1 MGNLSTNNMEFVATE
16 SNICELLKPLHF
28 LCQSTG
34 LRPGPGSD
42 RLTWVTVPLC
52 KGGAGV
58 QGFSWPVFSTLS
70 TKPSGGLSPAG
81 RVFSL
86 C

>member
-34 LRPGPGSD
+34 LRPGPGRG
-42 RLTWVTVPLC
+42 RLTWVMVPLC

-58 QGFSWPVFSTLS
+58 QGFSWPV
-70 TKPSGGLSPAG
+70 
-81 RVFSL
+81 
-86 C
+86 

>member
-1 MGNLSTNNMEFVATE
+1 VRLLGAKNPLIYLMPKRRSVAGFTH
-16 SNICELLKPLHF
+16 KAA
-28 LCQSTG
+28 
-34 LRPGPGSD
+34 
-42 RLTWVTVPLC
+42 VPLC